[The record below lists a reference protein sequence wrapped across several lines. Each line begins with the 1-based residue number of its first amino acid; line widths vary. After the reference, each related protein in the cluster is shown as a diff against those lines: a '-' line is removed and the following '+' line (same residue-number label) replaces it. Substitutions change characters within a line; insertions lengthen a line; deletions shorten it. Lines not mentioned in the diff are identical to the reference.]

1 MFLWYK
7 QKTAYELRI
16 SDWTSDVCSPDLSR
30 LSIAKSIF
38 TPPKGVTLPE
48 VMVGVSHCGYS
59 VSVKSWLAAVLLLS
73 NTPKAVSALASATI
87 STLAGFQYTGLRFT
101 MKDHWMVSCCSL
113 ALSAMAPMRY
123 AFICLVSSMSNTI
136 SPLTAVTVRSEDNTS
151 ELQSL

>member
-30 LSIAKSIF
+30 LSIAKSMF

-59 VSVKSWLAAVLLLS
+59 VSVKSWLAAVLLLR
-73 NTPKAVSALASATI
+73 NTPNAVSALASVPI
-87 STLAGFQYTGLRFT
+87 STLAGFQYTGERNKLVQGNDVLLRVHSVGRRHIKNIQT
-101 MKDHWMVSCCSL
+101 YK
-113 ALSAMAPMRY
+113 
-123 AFICLVSSMSNTI
+123 
-136 SPLTAVTVRSEDNTS
+136 
-151 ELQSL
+151 